1 MKFVMYVNIS
11 YFPNNPATELM
22 HIFIDFLNQDPQ
34 MSQNNKIFSLVHARY
49 LKYAFTYA
57 KNF

>member
-1 MKFVMYVNIS
+1 MYVNIS

-22 HIFIDFLNQDPQ
+22 HIFINFLNQDPQ